1 MLHWE
6 GGESKEER
14 SKRWKRNK
22 GRERERALRE
32 RGGESAEVRLV
43 Y

>member
-22 GRERERALRE
+22 GRERESTERE
-32 RGGESAEVRLV
+32 GGESAEVRLV